1 MAKIFRF
8 GILIPLLFSCNI
20 FTNPGDT
27 NKDILLLDDAESRYK
42 QVQKVRYDLKLQ
54 IGDEENFTGKV
65 KIYFNLNHLNSPLRF
80 DFHRG
85 KIDSIYINGEEKSVE
100 YKEGF
105 FTISSNLL
113 KLENN
118 IVEINYSHP
127 YSHSGNGLHQFKDPE
142 DGETYLY
149 SQFESFHAN
158 QMFPC
163 FDQPDLKATYKLE
176 VIAPSKWKVISSTL
190 ATSIETKDKFLSL
203 HSFPESKK
211 FSTYIFSL
219 HAGPYA
225 EWNDTSYKI
234 PLRLFSRKSN
244 SKYIDSKFWFQV
256 TKQGFVFFEDYF
268 GIEYPF
274 QKYDQLIVPEFNFGA
289 MENVAAVTFTER
301 LLSRG
306 TVTRRAK
313 EKIANVILHEMAHM
327 WFGNLVTMKWWDG
340 LWLNE
345 SFATYMAAK
354 AQYEAT
360 EFKEAWE
367 TFYTGMKAWAYSS
380 DRSSTTHPIQA
391 KINDTEEAFVNF
403 DGITYGKGAS
413 VLKQLEYFVGD
424 KNFQAGVSAYL
435 KKYSYSNA
443 KLSDFL
449 FSIEESSKKDL
460 AHWSKEWLEK
470 EGTNTLSYKQNCK
483 ANQLQSIELHQ
494 GNGPTSNILRSHRT
508 KLAFINFKE
517 SKPEIYKI
525 VEAEYR
531 GSVTKLEFQNSENI
545 SCPDFVFL
553 NYGDYDFVRSEIQ
566 KEFLKE
572 SNLNTLKLI
581 LSDHG
586 DLLQS
591 LMLWRNLFEE
601 VKDGNLKL
609 KDYNALAMEE
619 LPKDPRDLI
628 LESNLGHITSGNYI
642 SYHSFL
648 YFKHIPERDKI
659 LSDLENF
666 IWANMA
672 NSKSNSD
679 RKRFWF
685 QNYISVGSSKE
696 FHTRSANI
704 LENRELVAGLTIDQ
718 DLRWSLLKKICSF
731 HYDDKLTKKLL
742 NNELKRD
749 KSKFGSDNAL
759 ACEAAH
765 PDPVTKSKWMSILVA
780 PTKEYSAAT
789 LRTVMYTIF
798 PIHQKNLQ
806 IPFVEFFYNNVENN
820 KIGGDENYLETYSE
834 MMAPQF
840 CTEENKHILKK
851 FLSHSKKIPATV
863 RKNLELNLEAEEDC
877 VLVRKSDI

>member
-1 MAKIFRF
+1 MAKILRF
-8 GILIPLLFSCNI
+8 GIIIPLFFSCNL
-20 FTNPGDT
+20 FTNSNNT
-27 NKDILLLDDAESRYK
+27 NKDILLISDAKSRYK
-42 QVQKVRYDLKLQ
+42 QVQNVRYDLNLT
-54 IGDEENFTGKV
+54 IGEDENFTGKA
-65 KIYFNLNHLNSPLRF
+65 KIHFDLKHLNAPLKF

-85 KIDSIYINGEEKSVE
+85 KIESVYINGVEKSVE

-113 KLENN
+113 KIENN
-118 IVEINYSHP
+118 TIEISYSHP

-163 FDQPDLKATYKLE
+163 FDQPDIKATYKLE
-176 VIAPSKWKVISSTL
+176 VEAPSKWKVISSTL
-190 ATSIETKDKFLSL
+190 ASSIESKPNSLSL
-203 HSFPESKK
+203 HSFPETKK

-225 EWNDTSYKI
+225 EWSDSSYKI

-244 SKYIDSKFWFQV
+244 LKYIDSKFWFQI
-256 TKQGFVFFEDYF
+256 TKQGFEFYEDYF

-274 QKYDQLIVPEFNFGA
+274 SKYDQLIVPEFNFGA

-306 TVTRRAK
+306 TVTRSAK

-367 TFYTGMKAWAYSS
+367 SFYTGMKTWAYTS

-391 KINDTEEAFVNF
+391 EINDTEEAFVNF

-424 KNFQAGVSAYL
+424 KNFQAGVSSYL

-443 KLSDFL
+443 ELSDFL
-449 FSIEESSKKDL
+449 NAIEVVSKKDL
-460 AHWSKEWLEK
+460 KRWSIEWLQK
-470 EGTNTLSYKQNCK
+470 EGTNTLSYTQKCK
-483 ANQLQSIELHQ
+483 ANQLKSIELHQ
-494 GNGPTSNILRSHRT
+494 GNGPTSDILRSHRS
-508 KLAFINFKE
+508 KLALIQFKE
-517 SKPEIYKI
+517 SKSEIYKI
-525 VEAEYR
+525 LDAEYR
-531 GSVTKLEFQNSENI
+531 GSTTKLDFQNSENLP
-545 SCPDFVFL
+545 CPDYIFL
-553 NYGDYDFVRSEIQ
+553 NYGDYDFVRTEIP
-566 KEFLKE
+566 KNFLKE
-572 SNLNTLKLI
+572 TNLSSLRMI
-581 LSDHG
+581 LSEYQN
-586 DLLQS
+586 LLQS

-609 KDYNALAMEE
+609 SNYNQLAMEE

-628 LESNLGHITSGNYI
+628 LESNLGHITSGSFI

-648 YFKHIPERDKI
+648 YFKHQSERDK
-659 LSDLENF
+659 LLTELENYV
-666 IWANMA
+666 WKNMA
-672 NSKSNSD
+672 SSPGSSD

-696 FHTRSANI
+696 FHNRSVNI
-704 LENRELVAGLTIDQ
+704 LENRELISGLTIDQ

-731 HYDDKLTKKLL
+731 HYDDNKIKNLL
-742 NNELKRD
+742 ANELKRD
-749 KSKFGSDNAL
+749 KSKFGADNGL

-765 PDPVTKSKWMSILVA
+765 PDPVTKSKWMSILVS

-789 LRTVMYTIF
+789 LRTVMYSIF

-806 IPFVEFFYNNVENN
+806 IPFVEFFYNHIENN
-820 KIGGDENYLETYSE
+820 KIGGDENYLEIYSE

-840 CTEENKHILKK
+840 CTEENKHMLKK
-851 FLSHSKKIPATV
+851 FLSHSNKIPATV
-863 RKNLELNLEAEEDC
+863 RKSLELNLESEEDC
-877 VLVRKSDI
+877 VMVRKSDI